1 MIVVGLNALAP
12 NNRDALMRLY
22 IETTYVGA
30 AVGVLLMGQLY
41 QGWGFLAVIL
51 MAAALNLV
59 SMLLAFR
66 DV

>member
-1 MIVVGLNALAP
+1 
-12 NNRDALMRLY
+12 MRLY